1 MHKNYPQK
9 IKHFGHFDE
18 HRLRRGW
25 SRVEGALTQLA
36 LANNTS
42 GNKKIL
48 YLAEQIEVLLNNFN
62 ISHTVKD
69 VAILN

>member
-1 MHKNYPQK
+1 M
-9 IKHFGHFDE
+9 HFDK

-48 YLAEQIEVLLNNFN
+48 YLAEQIEVSLNNFN